1 MLTVVDGK
9 PQIDWSSM
17 NNLKSKWSSAASR
30 ALNLQSLR
38 SLATTEGPERKRC
51 KGKRRR
57 KKKLCVT
64 KRKIKDLTAQN
75 TASIAEL
82 FEEIPEPSGPPTPG
96 LPRVAAGSARL
107 SYGEDFLDA
116 GAPPGPLTP
125 FCPYCKRLGLL
136 LGEAGVKYEL
146 VQIDLSVGKKPEWYT
161 RAYAPGEVPAV
172 QGLPGFGEPGTWQ
185 GGFDECVKA
194 FTREYPSVQAVLDR
208 PSPLI
213 AADAVF
219 KYGERVCFTGVAML
233 MLETKEGQPMLQ
245 GMASMGFSDAEEAKQ
260 RVLEAAEAGR
270 YEEARE
276 ACKAHVLHQLHEI
289 RKVLERA
296 EAGGGFLGGEAPC
309 YADISVGPIFAF
321 TKAMVDT
328 GFIDVG
334 QVCGLDSL
342 DTLGLGAIDR
352 FLERWTRRPAW
363 AETFLSTNTFNAV
376 GLRSM
381 MTKVLVKD
389 TMTPEVM
396 NPIFARARAM
406 DARYGAMLKLVALP
420 SAYVDVEEALSCS
433 ESESD
438 SESSDGEGKEV
449 AQEGDG
455 DAAFLARMKQV
466 MEAEKEKEE
475 YMDGTICL

>member
-1 MLTVVDGK
+1 
-9 PQIDWSSM
+9 
-17 NNLKSKWSSAASR
+17 
-30 ALNLQSLR
+30 
-38 SLATTEGPERKRC
+38 
-51 KGKRRR
+51 
-57 KKKLCVT
+57 
-64 KRKIKDLTAQN
+64 
-75 TASIAEL
+75 
-82 FEEIPEPSGPPTPG
+82 
-96 LPRVAAGSARL
+96 
-107 SYGEDFLDA
+107 
-116 GAPPGPLTP
+116 
-125 FCPYCKRLGLL
+125 
-136 LGEAGVKYEL
+136 
-146 VQIDLSVGKKPEWYT
+146 
-161 RAYAPGEVPAV
+161 
-172 QGLPGFGEPGTWQ
+172 
-185 GGFDECVKA
+185 
-194 FTREYPSVQAVLDR
+194 
-208 PSPLI
+208 
-213 AADAVF
+213 
-219 KYGERVCFTGVAML
+219 
-233 MLETKEGQPMLQ
+233 MLQ

-352 FLERWTRRPAW
+352 FLERWTRRAAW

-420 SAYVDVEEALSCS
+420 SVYVDVEEALSCS

-455 DAAFLARMKQV
+455 DAAFVARMKQV